1 MKDRDPTHA
10 NEHPGPGTYAA
21 DKIKVVGTV
30 KDMMSNSFSTKINR
44 FCPTAPG
51 SGLTKPPTYM
61 TNPGPGTHFNSLKFM
76 GHRSQLDQSR
86 DKYGSRKHKSQ
97 VNKL

>member
-76 GHRSQLDQSR
+76 GHRSKLDQSR
-86 DKYGSRKHKSQ
+86 DKYGSRKHKS
-97 VNKL
+97 